1 MAIEDTMAQLAN
13 SQVTQ
18 SMPSL
23 RDYMEGFQLIT
34 SKEED
39 NAAIGTVIGML
50 GDTCIYVPAIYRN
63 GKIYDMDIM
72 YIPEM
77 DQWTPSQ
84 DNWVSMLKSKKP
96 DMLAALRGRKTMPS
110 MGGGSSGGV
119 KLDLPFNMISKL
131 ASETGGF
138 RKLIAREG
146 NQRLLKSAGDSML
159 EVLLRDDVPES
170 FGIPDAV
177 EFLPRLT
184 KQASAK
190 LLTALKDEPS
200 VYNAFA
206 RYYSDDELNTLID
219 KLEEKTKFP
228 TTPNN
233 PAAEEPQGT
242 VRVLTSASA
251 EARELDDDAK
261 AKILRDGAVI
271 LDTRGLIP
279 TKVYKAKQ
287 NNEWNTVSS
296 NGLYELLN
304 VDGTTMTAYVIVDMN
319 RTSDSMLSH
328 KFIIPVDDGQ
338 RRIARRCTKVIVGQP
353 YPFSDLDLPGGYT
366 VDQIKT
372 IGRVDTRN
380 GDAELYGDDR
390 VRQHEVPRWLD
401 VLIVDTNGV
410 GFKLNG
416 RISNAQ
422 WVRGGDADMLMHCNL
437 EARPLMITKQQ
448 GECWDCSDDTSK
460 IRTIVKMPKTA
471 ELRVH
476 KDILYAPESC
486 RLYQYDDSY
495 SFSNNNVDKTLKL
508 ADLATAPDAIGRRAK
523 LLGVKIF
530 NADGVHTIS
539 DNSGREFKDLN
550 KTAAEYT
557 LVKEYAIEPDVAE
570 TMVKEASAK
579 RVHSERYLLKIAEDS
594 EFSMA
599 FAGQNPIQWQ
609 VDVADMG
616 AVMPPDVQETI
627 TRASEAGV
635 KDIFDVSLLKML
647 AEDSSTVRLVQEY
660 VPTLY
665 QAMDRVARL
674 LYLTR
679 AGDSMADAYG
689 EGKIDMLE
697 QKLKKLVADIGDLI
711 IYLQQGRVD
720 DVHDLL
726 EGPLAN
732 TLG

>member
-23 RDYMEGFQLIT
+23 RDYIEGFQLIT
-34 SKEED
+34 SNEEN
-39 NAAIGTVIGML
+39 NAAIGVEIGML
-50 GDTCIYVPAIYRN
+50 GNTCIYIPAIYRN

-77 DQWTPSQ
+77 DQWVPSQ

-96 DMLAALRGRKTMPS
+96 DMLAALKGRKTMPS

-138 RKLIAREG
+138 RKLLEREG
-146 NQRLLKSAGDSML
+146 NQRLLKSAGDTML
-159 EVLLRDDVPES
+159 EVLLRDDVPDS
-170 FGIPDAV
+170 FGVPEAT
-177 EFLPRLT
+177 EFLPNLA

-190 LLTALKDEPS
+190 LLTALKDEPT

-206 RYYSDDELNTLID
+206 RYYSDEELNALID
-219 KLEEKTKFP
+219 KLEAKTKFP
-228 TTPNN
+228 TAQTPV
-233 PAAEEPQGT
+233 EEPQGT
-242 VRVLTSASA
+242 VKILTSAST
-251 EARELDDDAK
+251 EARDLDDVAK

-271 LDTRGLIP
+271 QDTRGLIP

-287 NNEWNTVSS
+287 NNEWTTVSS

-304 VDGTTMTAYVIVDMN
+304 VDGTTTTAYVVLN
-319 RTSDSMLSH
+319 TESNGNNMLSL
-328 KFIIPVDDGQ
+328 KFIIPVDDGK
-338 RRIARRCTKVIVGQP
+338 RRAAYRCDAAIVGQP

-366 VDQIKT
+366 IDQIKT
-372 IGRVDTRN
+372 MPGAEGSDIDTDSPASYVD
-380 GDAELYGDDR
+380 ALI
-390 VRQHEVPRWLD
+390 LD
-401 VLIVDTNGV
+401 VNGS
-410 GFKLNG
+410 GFKLSG
-416 RISNAQ
+416 RVSNAQ
-422 WVRGGDADMLMHCNL
+422 WVRGGDSDVLSGCNL
-437 EARPLMITKQQ
+437 LAKDISHAAFRDIDCCVCRADNNTIT
-448 GECWDCSDDTSK
+448 TV
-460 IRTIVKMPKTA
+460 VKLPHAA

-476 KDILYAPESC
+476 KNTLYVPDGCKLYPIAQNMKSDIL
-486 RLYQYDDSY
+486 
-495 SFSNNNVDKTLKL
+495 KL
-508 ADLATAPDAIGRRAK
+508 VDLANAPDAIGRRAK
-523 LLGVKIF
+523 LLGVKVF
-530 NADGVHTIS
+530 NVDGVHTIS

-557 LVKEYAIEPDVAE
+557 LVKEYAIEPAIAE
-570 TMVKEASAK
+570 AMVKEASAK
-579 RVHSERYLLKIAEDS
+579 RVHSERYLLKIAEDT

-599 FAGQNPIQWQ
+599 FAGQNPIQWE

-616 AVMPPDVQETI
+616 AVMPPDVQQTI
-627 TRASEAGV
+627 ERASDAGV

-647 AEDSSTVRLVQEY
+647 AEDSTTVRLVQEY
-660 VPTLY
+660 IPTLY

-679 AGDSMADAYG
+679 AGDSMASAYG
-689 EGKIDMLE
+689 EGKIDVLE
-697 QKLKKLVADIGDLI
+697 QKLKKLVTDIGDLI
-711 IYLQQGRVD
+711 IYLQQGRID

>member
-23 RDYMEGFQLIT
+23 RDYIEGFQLIT
-34 SKEED
+34 SNEEN
-39 NAAIGTVIGML
+39 NAAIGVEIGML
-50 GDTCIYVPAIYRN
+50 GNTCIYIPAIYRN

-77 DQWTPSQ
+77 DQWIPSQ

-96 DMLAALRGRKTMPS
+96 DMLAALKGRKTMPS

-138 RKLIAREG
+138 RKLLEREG
-146 NQRLLKSAGDSML
+146 NQRLLKSAGDTML
-159 EVLLRDDVPES
+159 EVLLRDDVPDS
-170 FGIPDAV
+170 FGVPEAT
-177 EFLPRLT
+177 EFLPNLA

-190 LLTALKDEPS
+190 LLTALKDEPT

-206 RYYSDDELNTLID
+206 RYYSDEELNALID
-219 KLEEKTKFP
+219 KLEAKTKFP
-228 TTPNN
+228 TAQTPV
-233 PAAEEPQGT
+233 EEPQGT
-242 VRVLTSASA
+242 VKILTSAST
-251 EARELDDDAK
+251 EARDLDDVAK

-271 LDTRGLIP
+271 QDTRGLIP

-287 NNEWNTVSS
+287 NNEWTTVSS

-304 VDGTTMTAYVIVDMN
+304 VDGTTTTAYVVLN
-319 RTSDSMLSH
+319 TESNGNNMLSS
-328 KFIIPVDDGQ
+328 KFVIPVDDGK
-338 RRIARRCTKVIVGQP
+338 RRAAYYCDATIVGQP

-366 VDQIKT
+366 IDQIKT
-372 IGRVDTRN
+372 MLSAEGNTDSPASYVDALILDVNGSSFKLSGRV
-380 GDAELYGDDR
+380 
-390 VRQHEVPRWLD
+390 
-401 VLIVDTNGV
+401 
-410 GFKLNG
+410 
-416 RISNAQ
+416 SNAQ
-422 WVRGGDADMLMHCNL
+422 WVRGGDSDVLSGCKLGAVDISHVA
-437 EARPLMITKQQ
+437 ARDVDCY
-448 GECWDCSDDTSK
+448 GCSCSDGNQIT
-460 IRTIVKMPKTA
+460 TIVKLPHAA

-476 KDILYAPESC
+476 KNTLYVPDGCKLYPIAQNMKSDIL
-486 RLYQYDDSY
+486 
-495 SFSNNNVDKTLKL
+495 KL
-508 ADLATAPDAIGRRAK
+508 VDLANAPDAIGRRAK
-523 LLGVKIF
+523 LLGVKVF

-557 LVKEYAIEPDVAE
+557 LVKEYAIEPAIAE
-570 TMVKEASAK
+570 AMVKEASAK
-579 RVHSERYLLKIAEDS
+579 RVHSERYLLKIAEDT

-599 FAGQNPIQWQ
+599 FAGQNPIQWE

-616 AVMPPDVQETI
+616 AVMPPDVQQTI
-627 TRASEAGV
+627 ERASNAGV

-647 AEDSSTVRLVQEY
+647 AEDSTTVRLVQEY
-660 VPTLY
+660 IPTLY

-679 AGDSMADAYG
+679 AGDSMAGAYG
-689 EGKIDMLE
+689 EGKIDVLE
-697 QKLKKLVADIGDLI
+697 QKLKKLVMDIGDLI
-711 IYLQQGRVD
+711 IYLQQGRID

>member
-23 RDYMEGFQLIT
+23 RDYIEGFQLIT
-34 SKEED
+34 SNEEN
-39 NAAIGTVIGML
+39 NAAIGVEIGML
-50 GDTCIYVPAIYRN
+50 GNTCIYIPAIYRN

-77 DQWTPSQ
+77 DQWIPSQ

-96 DMLAALRGRKTMPS
+96 DMLAALKGRKTMPS

-138 RKLIAREG
+138 RKLLEREG
-146 NQRLLKSAGDSML
+146 NQRLLKSAGDTML
-159 EVLLRDDVPES
+159 EVLLRDDVPDS
-170 FGIPDAV
+170 FGVPEAT
-177 EFLPRLT
+177 EFLPNLA

-190 LLTALKDEPS
+190 LLTALKDEPT

-206 RYYSDDELNTLID
+206 RYYSDEELNALID
-219 KLEEKTKFP
+219 KLEAKTKFP
-228 TTPNN
+228 TAQTQVK
-233 PAAEEPQGT
+233 EPQGT
-242 VRVLTSASA
+242 VKILTSAST
-251 EARELDDDAK
+251 EARDLDDAAK

-271 LDTRGLIP
+271 QDTRGLIP

-287 NNEWNTVSS
+287 NNEWTTVSS

-304 VDGTTMTAYVIVDMN
+304 VDGATTTAYVVLN
-319 RTSDSMLSH
+319 TESNGNNMLSS
-328 KFIIPVDDGQ
+328 KFVIPVDDGK
-338 RRIARRCTKVIVGQP
+338 RRAAYRCDAAIVGQP

-366 VDQIKT
+366 IDQIKT
-372 IGRVDTRN
+372 MSIAGGSDSDADSPSSYVD
-380 GDAELYGDDR
+380 ALI
-390 VRQHEVPRWLD
+390 LD
-401 VLIVDTNGV
+401 VNGS
-410 GFKLNG
+410 GFKLSG
-416 RISNAQ
+416 RVNNAQ
-422 WVRGGDADMLMHCNL
+422 WVRGGDSDVLSGCNL
-437 EARPLMITKQQ
+437 LAKDISHEVFRDIDCCVRCADNNTIT
-448 GECWDCSDDTSK
+448 
-460 IRTIVKMPKTA
+460 TIVKLPHAA

-476 KDILYAPESC
+476 KNTLYVPDGC
-486 RLYQYDDSY
+486 KLYPIVHNVQ
-495 SFSNNNVDKTLKL
+495 SNILKL
-508 ADLATAPDAIGRRAK
+508 VDLANAPDAIGRRAK
-523 LLGVKIF
+523 LLGVKVF

-557 LVKEYAIEPDVAE
+557 LVKEYAIEPAIAE
-570 TMVKEASAK
+570 AMVKEASAK
-579 RVHSERYLLKIAEDS
+579 RVHSERYLLKIAEDT

-599 FAGQNPIQWQ
+599 FAGQNPIQWE

-616 AVMPPDVQETI
+616 AVMPPDVQQTI
-627 TRASEAGV
+627 ERASDAGV

-647 AEDSSTVRLVQEY
+647 AEDSTTVRLVQEY
-660 VPTLY
+660 IPTLY

-679 AGDSMADAYG
+679 AGDSMAGAYG
-689 EGKIDMLE
+689 EGKIDVLE
-697 QKLKKLVADIGDLI
+697 QKLKKLVTDIGDLI
-711 IYLQQGRVD
+711 IYLQQGRID

>member
-23 RDYMEGFQLIT
+23 RDYIEGFQLIT
-34 SKEED
+34 SNEEN
-39 NAAIGTVIGML
+39 NAAIGVEIGML
-50 GDTCIYVPAIYRN
+50 GNTCIYIPAIYRN

-77 DQWTPSQ
+77 DQWIPSQ

-96 DMLAALRGRKTMPS
+96 DMLAVLKGRKTMPS

-138 RKLIAREG
+138 RKLLEREG
-146 NQRLLKSAGDSML
+146 NQRLLKSAGDTLL
-159 EVLLRDDVPES
+159 EVLLRDDVPDS
-170 FGIPDAV
+170 FGVPEAT
-177 EFLPRLT
+177 EFLPNLA

-190 LLTALKDEPS
+190 LLTALKDEPT

-206 RYYSDDELNTLID
+206 RYYSDEELNALID
-219 KLEEKTKFP
+219 KLEAKTKFP
-228 TTPNN
+228 TAQTPV
-233 PAAEEPQGT
+233 EEPQGT
-242 VRVLTSASA
+242 VKILTSAST
-251 EARELDDDAK
+251 ESRDLDDVAK

-271 LDTRGLIP
+271 QDTRGLIP

-287 NNEWNTVSS
+287 NNEWTTVSS

-304 VDGTTMTAYVIVDMN
+304 VDGTTTTAYVVLN
-319 RTSDSMLSH
+319 TKSNGNNMLST
-328 KFIIPVDDGQ
+328 KFVIPVDDGK
-338 RRIARRCTKVIVGQP
+338 RRAAYCCDAAVVGQP

-366 VDQIKT
+366 IDQIKT
-372 IGRVDTRN
+372 MTCSDCSDIDADSPASYVD
-380 GDAELYGDDR
+380 ALI
-390 VRQHEVPRWLD
+390 LD
-401 VLIVDTNGV
+401 VNGS
-410 GFKLNG
+410 GFKLHG
-416 RISNAQ
+416 RVKNAQ
-422 WVRGGDADMLMHCNL
+422 WVRGGDSDVLSGCNL
-437 EARPLMITKQQ
+437 EAEDISHAASRDADCYVYSCGDSNQIT
-448 GECWDCSDDTSK
+448 TV
-460 IRTIVKMPKTA
+460 VKLPHAA

-476 KDILYAPESC
+476 KNTLYVPDGCKLYPIAQNMES
-486 RLYQYDDSY
+486 
-495 SFSNNNVDKTLKL
+495 NVLKL
-508 ADLATAPDAIGRRAK
+508 VDLANAPDAIGRRAK
-523 LLGVKIF
+523 LLGVKVF

-557 LVKEYAIEPDVAE
+557 LVKEYAIEPAIAE
-570 TMVKEASAK
+570 AMVKEASAK
-579 RVHSERYLLKIAEDS
+579 RVHSERYLLKIAEDT

-599 FAGQNPIQWQ
+599 FAGQNPIQWE

-616 AVMPPDVQETI
+616 AVMPPDVQQTI
-627 TRASEAGV
+627 ERASDAGV

-647 AEDSSTVRLVQEY
+647 AEDSTTVRLVQEY
-660 VPTLY
+660 IPTLY

-679 AGDSMADAYG
+679 AGDSMAGAYG
-689 EGKIDMLE
+689 EGKIDVLE
-697 QKLKKLVADIGDLI
+697 QKLKKLVTDIGDLI
-711 IYLQQGRVD
+711 IYLQQGRID

>member
-23 RDYMEGFQLIT
+23 RDYIEGFQLIT
-34 SKEED
+34 SNEEN
-39 NAAIGTVIGML
+39 NAAIGVEIGML
-50 GDTCIYVPAIYRN
+50 GNTCIYIPAIYRN

-77 DQWTPSQ
+77 DQWIPSQ

-96 DMLAALRGRKTMPS
+96 DMLAALKGRKTMPS

-138 RKLIAREG
+138 RKLLEREG
-146 NQRLLKSAGDSML
+146 NQRLLKSAGDTML
-159 EVLLRDDVPES
+159 EVLLRDDVPDS
-170 FGIPDAV
+170 FGVPEAT
-177 EFLPRLT
+177 EFLPNLA
-184 KQASAK
+184 KQSSAK
-190 LLTALKDEPS
+190 LLTALKDEPT

-206 RYYSDDELNTLID
+206 RYYSDEELNALID
-219 KLEEKTKFP
+219 KLEAKTKFP
-228 TTPNN
+228 TAQTPV
-233 PAAEEPQGT
+233 EEQQGT
-242 VRVLTSASA
+242 VKILTSAST
-251 EARELDDDAK
+251 EARDLDDAAK

-271 LDTRGLIP
+271 QDTRGLIP

-287 NNEWNTVSS
+287 NNEWTTVSS

-304 VDGTTMTAYVIVDMN
+304 VDGTTTTAYVVLN
-319 RTSDSMLSH
+319 TESNGNNMLSS
-328 KFIIPVDDGQ
+328 KFVIPVDDGK
-338 RRIARRCTKVIVGQP
+338 RRAAYRCDAAVVGQP

-366 VDQIKT
+366 IDQIKT
-372 IGRVDTRN
+372 MSSAEGNTDLPASYVD
-380 GDAELYGDDR
+380 ALI
-390 VRQHEVPRWLD
+390 LD
-401 VLIVDTNGV
+401 VNGS
-410 GFKLNG
+410 GFKLSG
-416 RISNAQ
+416 RVSNAQ
-422 WVRGGDADMLMHCNL
+422 WVRGGDSDVLSGCNL
-437 EARPLMITKQQ
+437 LAKDISHAAFRDIDCCVCRADNNTIT
-448 GECWDCSDDTSK
+448 TV
-460 IRTIVKMPKTA
+460 VKLPHAA

-476 KDILYAPESC
+476 KNTLYVPDGCKLYPIAQNMKSDIL
-486 RLYQYDDSY
+486 
-495 SFSNNNVDKTLKL
+495 KL
-508 ADLATAPDAIGRRAK
+508 VDLANAPDAIGRRAK
-523 LLGVKIF
+523 LLGVKVF

-557 LVKEYAIEPDVAE
+557 LVKEYAIEPAIAE
-570 TMVKEASAK
+570 AMVKEASAK
-579 RVHSERYLLKIAEDS
+579 RVHSERYLLKIAEDT

-599 FAGQNPIQWQ
+599 FAGQNPIQWE

-616 AVMPPDVQETI
+616 AVMPPDVQQTI
-627 TRASEAGV
+627 ERASDAGV

-647 AEDSSTVRLVQEY
+647 AEDSTTVRLVQEY
-660 VPTLY
+660 IPTLY

-679 AGDSMADAYG
+679 AGDSMAGAYG
-689 EGKIDMLE
+689 EGKIDVLE
-697 QKLKKLVADIGDLI
+697 QKLKKLVTDIGDLI
-711 IYLQQGRVD
+711 IYLQQGRID

>member
-23 RDYMEGFQLIT
+23 RDYIEGFQLIT
-34 SKEED
+34 SNEEN
-39 NAAIGTVIGML
+39 NAAIGVEIGML
-50 GDTCIYVPAIYRN
+50 GNTCIYIPAIYRN

-77 DQWTPSQ
+77 DQWIPSQ

-96 DMLAALRGRKTMPS
+96 DMLAALKGRKTMPS

-138 RKLIAREG
+138 RKLLEREG
-146 NQRLLKSAGDSML
+146 NQRLLKSAGDTML
-159 EVLLRDDVPES
+159 EVLLRDDVPDS
-170 FGIPDAV
+170 FGVPEAT
-177 EFLPRLT
+177 EFLPNLA

-190 LLTALKDEPS
+190 LLTALKDEPT

-206 RYYSDDELNTLID
+206 RYYSDEELNALID
-219 KLEEKTKFP
+219 KLEAKTKFP
-228 TTPNN
+228 TAQTPV
-233 PAAEEPQGT
+233 EEPQGT
-242 VRVLTSASA
+242 VKILTSAST
-251 EARELDDDAK
+251 EARDLDDAAK

-271 LDTRGLIP
+271 QDTRGLIP

-287 NNEWNTVSS
+287 NNEWTTVSS

-304 VDGTTMTAYVIVDMN
+304 VDGATTTAYVVLN
-319 RTSDSMLSH
+319 TESNGNNMLSS
-328 KFIIPVDDGQ
+328 KFVIPVDDGK
-338 RRIARRCTKVIVGQP
+338 RRAAYRCDAAIVGQP

-366 VDQIKT
+366 IDQIKT
-372 IGRVDTRN
+372 MSIAGGSDSDADSPSSYVD
-380 GDAELYGDDR
+380 ALI
-390 VRQHEVPRWLD
+390 LD
-401 VLIVDTNGV
+401 VNGS
-410 GFKLNG
+410 GFKLSG
-416 RISNAQ
+416 RVNNAQ
-422 WVRGGDADMLMHCNL
+422 WVRGGDSDVLSGCNL
-437 EARPLMITKQQ
+437 LAKDISHEVFRDIDCCVRCADNNTIT
-448 GECWDCSDDTSK
+448 
-460 IRTIVKMPKTA
+460 TIVKLPHAA

-476 KDILYAPESC
+476 KNTLYVPDGC
-486 RLYQYDDSY
+486 KLYPIVHNVQ
-495 SFSNNNVDKTLKL
+495 SNILKL
-508 ADLATAPDAIGRRAK
+508 VDLANAPDAIGRRAK
-523 LLGVKIF
+523 LLGVKVF

-557 LVKEYAIEPDVAE
+557 LVKEYAIEPAIAE
-570 TMVKEASAK
+570 AMVKEASAK
-579 RVHSERYLLKIAEDS
+579 RVHSERYLLKIAEDT

-599 FAGQNPIQWQ
+599 FAGQNPIQWE

-616 AVMPPDVQETI
+616 AVMPPDVQQTI
-627 TRASEAGV
+627 ERASDAGV

-647 AEDSSTVRLVQEY
+647 AEDSTTVRLVQEY
-660 VPTLY
+660 IPTLY

-679 AGDSMADAYG
+679 AGDSMAGAYG
-689 EGKIDMLE
+689 EGKIDVLE
-697 QKLKKLVADIGDLI
+697 QKLKKLVTDIGDLI
-711 IYLQQGRVD
+711 IYLQQGRID

>member
-23 RDYMEGFQLIT
+23 RDYIEGFQLIT
-34 SKEED
+34 SNEEN
-39 NAAIGTVIGML
+39 NAAIGVEIGML
-50 GDTCIYVPAIYRN
+50 GNTCIYIPAIYRN

-77 DQWTPSQ
+77 DQWVPSQ

-96 DMLAALRGRKTMPS
+96 DMLAALKGRKTMPS

-138 RKLIAREG
+138 RKLLEREG
-146 NQRLLKSAGDSML
+146 NQRLLKSAGDTML
-159 EVLLRDDVPES
+159 EVLLRDDVPDS
-170 FGIPDAV
+170 FGVPETT
-177 EFLPRLT
+177 EFLPKLA

-190 LLTALKDEPS
+190 LLTALKDEPT

-206 RYYSDDELNTLID
+206 RYYSDEELNALID
-219 KLEEKTKFP
+219 KLEAKTKFP
-228 TTPNN
+228 TAQTPV
-233 PAAEEPQGT
+233 EEPQGT
-242 VRVLTSASA
+242 VKILTSAST
-251 EARELDDDAK
+251 ESRDLDDVAK

-271 LDTRGLIP
+271 QDTRGLIP

-287 NNEWNTVSS
+287 NNEWTTVSS

-304 VDGTTMTAYVIVDMN
+304 VDGTTMTAYVVLDGG
-319 RTSDSMLSH
+319 RTSTNSMLMH
-328 KFIIPVDDGQ
+328 KYVIPVDDGQ
-338 RRIARRCTKVIVGQP
+338 KRAAYHCRATIVGQP
-353 YPFSDLDLPGGYT
+353 YPFSELDLPGGYT
-366 VDQIKT
+366 IDQIKAMKGIT
-372 IGRVDTRN
+372 DTPIG
-380 GDAELYGDDR
+380 AEDKPLKYI
-390 VRQHEVPRWLD
+390 EALLLD
-401 VLIVDTNGV
+401 VNGS
-410 GFKLNG
+410 GFKLSG
-416 RISNAQ
+416 HIGDAH
-422 WVRGGDADMLMHCNL
+422 WVRGGDSDMLVSSRLHVTNISSKGFGY
-437 EARPLMITKQQ
+437 ED
-448 GECWDCSDDTSK
+448 DCCCVSDDFNNIT
-460 IRTIVKMPKTA
+460 TIVKMPRAA

-476 KDILYAPESC
+476 KNTLYVPEGCKLYPIASEYGAP
-486 RLYQYDDSY
+486 DATG
-495 SFSNNNVDKTLKL
+495 SNLLKL
-508 ADLATAPDAIGRRAK
+508 VDLANAPDAIGRRAK
-523 LLGVKIF
+523 LLGVKVF

-539 DNSGREFKDLN
+539 DNNGREFKDLN

-557 LVKEYAIEPDVAE
+557 LVKEYAIEPAIAE
-570 TMVKEASAK
+570 VMVKEAGAK
-579 RVHSERYLLKIAEDS
+579 RVHSERYLLKIAEDT

-599 FAGQNPIQWQ
+599 FAGQNPIQWE

-616 AVMPPDVQETI
+616 AVMPPDVQQTI
-627 TRASEAGV
+627 ERASNAGV

-647 AEDSSTVRLVQEY
+647 AEDSTTVRLVQEY
-660 VPTLY
+660 IPTLY

-679 AGDSMADAYG
+679 AGDSMAGAYG
-689 EGKIDMLE
+689 EGKIDVLE
-697 QKLKKLVADIGDLI
+697 QKLKKLVTDIGDLI
-711 IYLQQGRVD
+711 IYLQQGRID

>member
-23 RDYMEGFQLIT
+23 RDYIEGFQLIT
-34 SKEED
+34 SNEEN
-39 NAAIGTVIGML
+39 NAAIGVEIGML
-50 GDTCIYVPAIYRN
+50 GNTCIYIPAIYRN

-77 DQWTPSQ
+77 DQWIPSQ

-96 DMLAALRGRKTMPS
+96 DMLAALKGRKTMPS

-138 RKLIAREG
+138 RKLLEREG
-146 NQRLLKSAGDSML
+146 NQRLLKSAGDTML
-159 EVLLRDDVPES
+159 EVLLRDDVPDS
-170 FGIPDAV
+170 FGVPEAT
-177 EFLPRLT
+177 EFLPNLA

-190 LLTALKDEPS
+190 LLTALKDEPT

-206 RYYSDDELNTLID
+206 RYYSDEELNALID
-219 KLEEKTKFP
+219 KLEAKTKFP
-228 TTPNN
+228 TAQTPV
-233 PAAEEPQGT
+233 EEPQGT
-242 VRVLTSASA
+242 VKILTSAST
-251 EARELDDDAK
+251 EARDLDDVAK

-271 LDTRGLIP
+271 QDTRGLIP

-287 NNEWNTVSS
+287 NNEWTTVSS

-304 VDGTTMTAYVIVDMN
+304 VDGATTTAYVVLN
-319 RTSDSMLSH
+319 TESNGNNMLSS
-328 KFIIPVDDGQ
+328 KFVIPVDDGK
-338 RRIARRCTKVIVGQP
+338 RRAAYRCDAAIVGQP

-366 VDQIKT
+366 IDQIKT
-372 IGRVDTRN
+372 MSSAEGNTDSPASYVD
-380 GDAELYGDDR
+380 ALI
-390 VRQHEVPRWLD
+390 LD
-401 VLIVDTNGV
+401 VNGS
-410 GFKLNG
+410 GFKLSG
-416 RISNAQ
+416 RVSNAQ
-422 WVRGGDADMLMHCNL
+422 WVRGGDSDVLSGCNL
-437 EARPLMITKQQ
+437 LAKDISHAAFRDIDCCVCRVDNNTIT
-448 GECWDCSDDTSK
+448 TV
-460 IRTIVKMPKTA
+460 VKLPHAA

-476 KDILYAPESC
+476 KNTLYVPDGCKLYPIAQNMKSDIL
-486 RLYQYDDSY
+486 
-495 SFSNNNVDKTLKL
+495 KL
-508 ADLATAPDAIGRRAK
+508 VDLANAPDAIGRRAK
-523 LLGVKIF
+523 LLGVKVF

-557 LVKEYAIEPDVAE
+557 LVKEYAIEPAIAE
-570 TMVKEASAK
+570 AMVKEASAK
-579 RVHSERYLLKIAEDS
+579 RVHSERYLLKIAEDT

-599 FAGQNPIQWQ
+599 FAGQNPIQWE

-616 AVMPPDVQETI
+616 AVMPPDVQQTI
-627 TRASEAGV
+627 ERASDAGV

-647 AEDSSTVRLVQEY
+647 AEDSTTVRLVQEY
-660 VPTLY
+660 IPTLY

-679 AGDSMADAYG
+679 AGDSMAGAYG
-689 EGKIDMLE
+689 EGKIDVLE
-697 QKLKKLVADIGDLI
+697 QKLKKLVTDIGDLI
-711 IYLQQGRVD
+711 IYLQQGRID

>member
-23 RDYMEGFQLIT
+23 RDYIEGFQLIT
-34 SKEED
+34 SNEEN
-39 NAAIGTVIGML
+39 NAAIGVEIGML
-50 GDTCIYVPAIYRN
+50 GNTCIYIPAIYRN

-77 DQWTPSQ
+77 DQWIPSQ

-96 DMLAALRGRKTMPS
+96 DMLAALKGRKTMPS

-138 RKLIAREG
+138 RKLLEREG
-146 NQRLLKSAGDSML
+146 NQRLLKSAGDTML
-159 EVLLRDDVPES
+159 EVLLRDDVPDS
-170 FGIPDAV
+170 FGVPEAT
-177 EFLPRLT
+177 EFLPNLA
-184 KQASAK
+184 KQSSAK
-190 LLTALKDEPS
+190 LLTALKDEPT

-206 RYYSDDELNTLID
+206 RYYSDEELNALID
-219 KLEEKTKFP
+219 KLEAKTKFP
-228 TTPNN
+228 TAQTPV
-233 PAAEEPQGT
+233 EEPQGT
-242 VRVLTSASA
+242 VKILTSAST
-251 EARELDDDAK
+251 EARDLDDAAK

-271 LDTRGLIP
+271 QDTRGLIP

-287 NNEWNTVSS
+287 NNEWTTVSS

-304 VDGTTMTAYVIVDMN
+304 VDGTTTTAYVVLN
-319 RTSDSMLSH
+319 TESNGNNMLSS
-328 KFIIPVDDGQ
+328 KFVIPVDDGK
-338 RRIARRCTKVIVGQP
+338 RRAAYRCDAAVVGQP

-366 VDQIKT
+366 IDQIKT
-372 IGRVDTRN
+372 MSSAEGNTDSPASYVD
-380 GDAELYGDDR
+380 ALI
-390 VRQHEVPRWLD
+390 LD
-401 VLIVDTNGV
+401 VNGS
-410 GFKLNG
+410 GFKLSG
-416 RISNAQ
+416 RVSNAQ
-422 WVRGGDADMLMHCNL
+422 WVRGGDSDVLSGCNL
-437 EARPLMITKQQ
+437 LAKDISHAAFRDIDCCVCRADNNTIT
-448 GECWDCSDDTSK
+448 TV
-460 IRTIVKMPKTA
+460 VKLPHAA

-476 KDILYAPESC
+476 KNTLYVPDGCKLYPIAQNMKSDIL
-486 RLYQYDDSY
+486 
-495 SFSNNNVDKTLKL
+495 KL
-508 ADLATAPDAIGRRAK
+508 VDLANAPDAIGRRAK
-523 LLGVKIF
+523 LLGVKVF

-557 LVKEYAIEPDVAE
+557 LVKEYAIEPAIAE
-570 TMVKEASAK
+570 AMVKEASAK
-579 RVHSERYLLKIAEDS
+579 RVHSERYLLKIAEDT

-599 FAGQNPIQWQ
+599 FAGQNPIQWE

-616 AVMPPDVQETI
+616 AVMPPDVQQTI
-627 TRASEAGV
+627 ERASNAGV

-647 AEDSSTVRLVQEY
+647 AEDSTTVRLVQEY
-660 VPTLY
+660 IPTLY

-679 AGDSMADAYG
+679 AGDSMAGAYG
-689 EGKIDMLE
+689 EGKIDVLE
-697 QKLKKLVADIGDLI
+697 QKLKKLVTDIGDLI
-711 IYLQQGRVD
+711 IYLQQGRID

>member
-23 RDYMEGFQLIT
+23 RDYIEGFQLIT
-34 SKEED
+34 SNEEN
-39 NAAIGTVIGML
+39 NAAIGVEIGML
-50 GDTCIYVPAIYRN
+50 GNTCIYIPAIYRN

-77 DQWTPSQ
+77 DQWIPSQ

-96 DMLAALRGRKTMPS
+96 DMLAALKGRKTMPS

-138 RKLIAREG
+138 RKLLEREG
-146 NQRLLKSAGDSML
+146 NQRLLKSAGDTML
-159 EVLLRDDVPES
+159 EVLLRDDVPDS
-170 FGIPDAV
+170 FGVPEAT
-177 EFLPRLT
+177 EFLPNLA

-190 LLTALKDEPS
+190 LLTALKDEPT

-206 RYYSDDELNTLID
+206 RYYSDEELNALID
-219 KLEEKTKFP
+219 KLEAKTKFP
-228 TTPNN
+228 TAQTQV
-233 PAAEEPQGT
+233 EEPQGT
-242 VRVLTSASA
+242 VKILTSAST
-251 EARELDDDAK
+251 EARDLDDAAK

-271 LDTRGLIP
+271 QDTRGLIP

-287 NNEWNTVSS
+287 NNEWTTVSS

-304 VDGTTMTAYVIVDMN
+304 VDGTTTTAYVVLN
-319 RTSDSMLSH
+319 TESNGNNMLSS
-328 KFIIPVDDGQ
+328 KFVIPVDDGK
-338 RRIARRCTKVIVGQP
+338 RRAAYRCDAAVVGQP

-366 VDQIKT
+366 IDQIKT
-372 IGRVDTRN
+372 MPSAEGNTDSPASYVD
-380 GDAELYGDDR
+380 ALI
-390 VRQHEVPRWLD
+390 LD
-401 VLIVDTNGV
+401 VNGS
-410 GFKLNG
+410 GFKLSG
-416 RISNAQ
+416 RVSNAQ
-422 WVRGGDADMLMHCNL
+422 WVRGGDSDVLSGCNL
-437 EARPLMITKQQ
+437 LAKDISHAAFRDIDCCVCRADNNTIT
-448 GECWDCSDDTSK
+448 TV
-460 IRTIVKMPKTA
+460 VKLPHAA

-476 KDILYAPESC
+476 KNTLYVPDGCKLYPIAQNMKSDIL
-486 RLYQYDDSY
+486 
-495 SFSNNNVDKTLKL
+495 KL
-508 ADLATAPDAIGRRAK
+508 VDLANAPDAIGRRAK
-523 LLGVKIF
+523 LLGVEVF

-557 LVKEYAIEPDVAE
+557 LVKEYAIEPAIAE
-570 TMVKEASAK
+570 AMVKEASAK
-579 RVHSERYLLKIAEDS
+579 RVHSERYLLKIAEDT

-599 FAGQNPIQWQ
+599 FAGQNPIQWE

-616 AVMPPDVQETI
+616 AVMPPDVQQTI
-627 TRASEAGV
+627 ERASDAGV

-647 AEDSSTVRLVQEY
+647 AEDSTTVRLVQEY
-660 VPTLY
+660 IPTLY

-679 AGDSMADAYG
+679 AGDSMAGAYG
-689 EGKIDMLE
+689 EGKIDVLE
-697 QKLKKLVADIGDLI
+697 QKLKKLVTDIGDLI
-711 IYLQQGRVD
+711 IYLQQGRID

>member
-23 RDYMEGFQLIT
+23 RDYIEGFQLIT
-34 SKEED
+34 SNEEN
-39 NAAIGTVIGML
+39 NAAIGVEIGML
-50 GDTCIYVPAIYRN
+50 GNTCIYIPAIYRN

-77 DQWTPSQ
+77 DQWVPSQ

-96 DMLAALRGRKTMPS
+96 DMLAALKGRKTMPS

-138 RKLIAREG
+138 RKLLEREG
-146 NQRLLKSAGDSML
+146 NQRLLKSAGDTML
-159 EVLLRDDVPES
+159 EVLLRDDVPDS
-170 FGIPDAV
+170 FGVPEAT
-177 EFLPRLT
+177 EFLPNLA

-190 LLTALKDEPS
+190 LLTALKDEPT

-206 RYYSDDELNTLID
+206 RYYSDEELNALID
-219 KLEEKTKFP
+219 KLEAKTKFP
-228 TTPNN
+228 TAQTPV
-233 PAAEEPQGT
+233 EEPQGT
-242 VRVLTSASA
+242 VKILTSAST
-251 EARELDDDAK
+251 EARDLDDVAK

-271 LDTRGLIP
+271 QDTRGLIP

-287 NNEWNTVSS
+287 NNEWTTVSS

-304 VDGTTMTAYVIVDMN
+304 VDGTTMTAYVVLN
-319 RTSDSMLSH
+319 TESNGNNMLSL
-328 KFIIPVDDGQ
+328 KFVIPVDDGK
-338 RRIARRCTKVIVGQP
+338 RRAAYRCDAAIVGQP

-366 VDQIKT
+366 IDQIKT
-372 IGRVDTRN
+372 MPSAEGNTDSPASYVD
-380 GDAELYGDDR
+380 ALI
-390 VRQHEVPRWLD
+390 LD
-401 VLIVDTNGV
+401 VNGS
-410 GFKLNG
+410 GFKLSG
-416 RISNAQ
+416 RVSNAQ
-422 WVRGGDADMLMHCNL
+422 WVRGGDSDVLSGCNL
-437 EARPLMITKQQ
+437 LAKDISHATFRDIDCCVCRADNNTIT
-448 GECWDCSDDTSK
+448 TV
-460 IRTIVKMPKTA
+460 VKLPHAA

-476 KDILYAPESC
+476 KNTLYVPDGCKLYPIAQNMKSDILK
-486 RLYQYDDSY
+486 L
-495 SFSNNNVDKTLKL
+495 VDQ
-508 ADLATAPDAIGRRAK
+508 ANAPDAIGRRAK
-523 LLGVKIF
+523 LLGVKVF

-539 DNSGREFKDLN
+539 DNSGHEFKDLN

-557 LVKEYAIEPDVAE
+557 LVKEYAIEPAIAE
-570 TMVKEASAK
+570 VMVKEAGAK
-579 RVHSERYLLKIAEDS
+579 RVHSERYLLKIAEDT

-599 FAGQNPIQWQ
+599 FAGQNPIQWE

-616 AVMPPDVQETI
+616 AVMPPDVQQTI
-627 TRASEAGV
+627 ERASNAGV

-647 AEDSSTVRLVQEY
+647 AEDSTTVRLVQEY
-660 VPTLY
+660 IPTLY

-689 EGKIDMLE
+689 EGKIDVLE
-697 QKLKKLVADIGDLI
+697 QKLKKLVTDIGDLI
-711 IYLQQGRVD
+711 IYLQQGRID